1 MSIGY
6 VSIILSEP
14 DIKMKSCI
22 LKNASPQH
30 LSELIEHNLATLDK
44 MLEFNHRHNIHLFR
58 MSSGFIPFASHPV
71 NRLRWWQKYS
81 RQFLALGDKAKKYN
95 IRLSFHPGQYT
106 TLSSPN
112 GDIVRKSVKD
122 LEYHARVLDAMGLD
136 NSSKMILH
144 IGGSYGDK
152 PTAMDR
158 FIRNYNKLPQNIKNR
173 LVIENDDKIYTAKD
187 VLYIS
192 GRTGIPVIF
201 DYLHHILNYD
211 GEPDTA
217 NIIQQVRKTWHAK
230 DGIQKIHYSQQAIGK
245 QMGSHSITI
254 EVPEFVEFYKT
265 LPQPIDVM
273 LEVKDKDLSALK
285 CIAELEKQ
293 KIVH

>member
-1 MSIGY
+1 MSVGY

-22 LKNASPQH
+22 LKNASPEH
-30 LSELIEHNLATLDK
+30 LSTLIEHNLSTLDQ
-44 MLEFNHRHNIHLFR
+44 MLEFNRRHDIHLFR
-58 MSSGFIPFASHPV
+58 LSSGFIPFASHPI
-71 NRLRWWQKYS
+71 NKLRWWQKYS
-81 RQFLALGDKAKKYN
+81 KQFLALGDKAKKYK

-112 GDIVRKSVKD
+112 RAIVQKSIKD
-122 LEYHARVLDAMGLD
+122 LQYHARVLDAMGLD
-136 NSSKMILH
+136 SSSKMILH
-144 IGGSYGDK
+144 IGGFYEGKKES
-152 PTAMDR
+152 MER
-158 FIRNYNKLPQNIKNR
+158 FIKNYSKLPQNIKNR
-173 LVIENDDKIYTAKD
+173 LVIENDDKIYTATE

-192 GRTGIPVIF
+192 KRTGAPVVF
-201 DYLHHILNYD
+201 DYLHHLLNHE
-211 GEPDTA
+211 GELDTA
-217 NIIQQVRKTWHAK
+217 NILQQVRKTWHKK
-230 DGIQKIHYSQQAIGK
+230 DGVQKIHYSQQAKGK
-245 QMGSHSITI
+245 RAGSHSLSI

-293 KIVH
+293 KIEH

>member
-1 MSIGY
+1 MSVGY

-22 LKNASPQH
+22 LKNASPEH
-30 LSELIEHNLATLDK
+30 LSALIEHNITTLDQ
-44 MLEFNHRHNIHLFR
+44 MLEFNRRHDIRLFR
-58 MSSGFIPFASHPV
+58 LSSGFIPFASHPI
-71 NRLRWWQKYS
+71 NKLRWWQKYS
-81 RQFLALGDKAKKYN
+81 KQFLALGDKAKRYK

-112 GDIVRKSVKD
+112 RVIVQKSLKD
-122 LEYHARVLDAMGLD
+122 LQYHARVLDAMGLD
-136 NSSKMILH
+136 SSSKMILH
-144 IGGSYGDK
+144 IGGFYEGKKESIE
-152 PTAMDR
+152 R
-158 FIRNYNKLPQNIKNR
+158 FIKNYSKLPQNIKNR
-173 LVIENDDKIYTAKD
+173 LVIENDDKIYTATE

-192 GRTGIPVIF
+192 KRTGAPVIF
-201 DYLHHILNYD
+201 DYLHHLLNHE
-211 GEPDTA
+211 GELDTA
-217 NIIQQVRKTWHAK
+217 NILQQVRKTWRKK
-230 DGIQKIHYSQQAIGK
+230 DGVQKIHYSQQAQGK
-245 QMGSHSITI
+245 RAGSHSLSI

-293 KIVH
+293 KIEH